1 MKPITKKQLLN
12 LDEMTT
18 YFTEL
23 GRLLDV
29 ADIVL
34 YDDSTKAASVSILI
48 QNVIAVNR
56 CFIKSLPLKESLLNK
71 ALLRLQIQNLIFL
84 YAETK
89 YPLKVVN
96 PIFRK
101 GKAFNQLGL
110 PSLSSFITELESE
123 YKGLKD
129 LWNECCSFV
138 HPSDNSL
145 KLASAEHSLRLL
157 SGIDES
163 KQKPDILE
171 TLQAYVFLTTE
182 ALNKEAETDSKNMFH
197 LNLLLIKIAKK
208 QIALQKAKVWVN
220 AKSRGFYKK
229 VLADK
234 VRMINFEL
242 PKEK

>member
-12 LDEMTT
+12 LDDMTS

-34 YDDSTKAASVSILI
+34 YDDSTKAPSVSALI

-71 ALLRLQIQNLIFL
+71 VLLRLQIQNLIFL

-89 YPLKVVN
+89 HPLKVVN
-96 PIFRK
+96 PIFKK

-110 PSLSSFITELESE
+110 PSLSSFIEELEPE
-123 YKGLKD
+123 FKGLKA
-129 LWNECCSFV
+129 LWNECCGYV
-138 HPSDNSL
+138 HPSDSSL
-145 KLASAEHSLRLL
+145 QLAEAEHNLRLL

-163 KQKPDILE
+163 
-171 TLQAYVFLTTE
+171 
-182 ALNKEAETDSKNMFH
+182 
-197 LNLLLIKIAKK
+197 LIYLKIFRL
-208 QIALQKAKVWVN
+208 IY
-220 AKSRGFYKK
+220 S
-229 VLADK
+229 
-234 VRMINFEL
+234 
-242 PKEK
+242 

>member
-1 MKPITKKQLLN
+1 MKRLTKAILLDV
-12 LDEMTT
+12 DEMTS
-18 YFTEL
+18 YLTEL

-29 ADIVL
+29 ADLVL
-34 YDDSTKAASVSILI
+34 YDDSSKAASVSALI

-71 ALLRLQIQNLIFL
+71 VLLRLQIQNLIFL

-96 PIFRK
+96 PIFQK

-110 PSLSSFITELESE
+110 PSLSSFIAELEPE
-123 YKGLKD
+123 FKGLKA
-129 LWNECCSFV
+129 LWNECCGFV
-138 HPSDNSL
+138 HPSDSSL

-182 ALNKEAETDSKNMFH
+182 AQKKEAEMDSKNMFH
-197 LNLLLIKIAKK
+197 LNLLLIKVANK
-208 QIALQKAKVWVN
+208 QIALQKAVVWTN
-220 AKSRGFYKK
+220 EKNRRFYKK

-234 VRMINFEL
+234 VRMINLGL
-242 PKEK
+242 PKE

>member
-1 MKPITKKQLLN
+1 MKRLTKAILLDV
-12 LDEMTT
+12 DEMTS
-18 YFTEL
+18 YLTEL

-29 ADIVL
+29 ADLVL
-34 YDDSTKAASVSILI
+34 YDDSSKAASVSALI

-71 ALLRLQIQNLIFL
+71 VLLRLQIQNLIFL

-96 PIFRK
+96 PIFQK

-110 PSLSSFITELESE
+110 PSLSSFIEELEPE
-123 YKGLKD
+123 FKGLKA
-129 LWNECCSFV
+129 LWNECCGYV
-138 HPSDNSL
+138 HPSDSSL
-145 KLASAEHSLRLL
+145 KLAETEHNLRLL
-157 SGIDES
+157 SGLDES

-171 TLQAYVFLTTE
+171 NLQAYIFLTTE
-182 ALNKEAETDSKNMFH
+182 AQKKEAETDSKNMFH

-208 QIALQKAKVWVN
+208 QIALQKAVVWTN
-220 AKSRGFYKK
+220 AKNRRFYKK

-234 VRMINFEL
+234 VRMINLEL
-242 PKEK
+242 PKE

>member
-12 LDEMTT
+12 LDEMTS

-29 ADIVL
+29 ADLVL
-34 YDDSTKAASVSILI
+34 YDDSSKAASVSALI

-71 ALLRLQIQNLIFL
+71 VLLRLQIQNLIFL

-96 PIFRK
+96 PIFQK

-110 PSLSSFITELESE
+110 PSLSSFIEELEPE
-123 YKGLKD
+123 FKGLKA
-129 LWNECCSFV
+129 LWNECCGYV
-138 HPSDNSL
+138 HPSDRSL
-145 KLASAEHSLRLL
+145 KLAEAEHNLRLL

-163 KQKPDILE
+163 KQKPDILKN
-171 TLQAYVFLTTE
+171 LQAYIFLTTE
-182 ALNKEAETDSKNMFH
+182 AQTKEAETDCKNMFH
-197 LNLLLIKIAKK
+197 LNLLLIKIANK
-208 QIALQKAKVWVN
+208 QIALQKAVVWTN
-220 AKSRGFYKK
+220 AKNRRFYKK

-234 VRMINFEL
+234 VRMINLEL
-242 PKEK
+242 PKE

>member
-12 LDEMTT
+12 LDEMTS

-29 ADIVL
+29 GDIVL

-56 CFIKSLPLKESLLNK
+56 CFIKSIPLKESLLNK
-71 ALLRLQIQNLIFL
+71 VLLRLQIQNLIFL

-96 PIFRK
+96 PIFQK

-110 PSLSSFITELESE
+110 PSLSSFIAELEPE
-123 YKGLKD
+123 FKGLKA
-129 LWNECCSFV
+129 LWNECCGYV
-138 HPSDNSL
+138 HPSDSSL
-145 KLASAEHSLRLL
+145 QLASAEHSLRLL
-157 SGIDES
+157 SEVDES
-163 KQKPDILE
+163 KQKPEILE
-171 TLQAYVFLTTE
+171 QLKAFIFLTTE
-182 ALNKEAETDSKNMFH
+182 AQKESAKKDSKDMFH
-197 LNLLLIKIAKK
+197 LNLLLIKIANK
-208 QIALQKAKVWVN
+208 QIALQKAVVWTN
-220 AKSRGFYKK
+220 AKNRRFYKK

-234 VRMINFEL
+234 VRMINLEL
-242 PKEK
+242 PKE

>member
-1 MKPITKKQLLN
+1 MKRLTKAILLDV
-12 LDEMTT
+12 DEMTS

-29 ADIVL
+29 ADLVL
-34 YDDSTKAASVSILI
+34 YDDSSKAASVSALI

-71 ALLRLQIQNLIFL
+71 VLLRLQIQNLIFL

-96 PIFRK
+96 PIFQK

-110 PSLSSFITELESE
+110 PSLSSFIAELEPE
-123 YKGLKD
+123 FKGLKA
-129 LWNECCSFV
+129 LWNECCGFV
-138 HPSDNSL
+138 HPSDSSL

-182 ALNKEAETDSKNMFH
+182 AQKKEAEMDSKNMFH
-197 LNLLLIKIAKK
+197 LNLLLIKVANK
-208 QIALQKAKVWVN
+208 QIALQKAVVWTN
-220 AKSRGFYKK
+220 EKNRRFYKK

-234 VRMINFEL
+234 VRMINLGL
-242 PKEK
+242 PKE

>member
-12 LDEMTT
+12 LDEMTS

-34 YDDSTKAASVSILI
+34 YDDSTKAASVSTLI

-71 ALLRLQIQNLIFL
+71 VLLRLQIQNLIFL

-89 YPLKVVN
+89 HPLKVVN
-96 PIFRK
+96 PIFKK

-110 PSLSSFITELESE
+110 PSLSSFIAGLEPE
-123 YKGLKD
+123 FKGLKA
-129 LWNECCSFV
+129 LWNECCGYV
-138 HPSDNSL
+138 HPSDSSL
-145 KLASAEHSLRLL
+145 KLAEAEHNLRLL
-157 SGIDES
+157 SGLDES

-171 TLQAYVFLTTE
+171 NLQTYISLTTE
-182 ALNKEAETDSKNMFH
+182 TQKKGAEMDSKNMFH
-197 LNLLLIKIAKK
+197 LNLLLIKVANK
-208 QIALQKAKVWVN
+208 QIALQKAVVWAN
-220 AKSRGFYKK
+220 EKNRKFYKK

-234 VRMINFEL
+234 VRMINLWL
-242 PKEK
+242 PKG

>member
-1 MKPITKKQLLN
+1 MKSITKKQLLN
-12 LDEMTT
+12 LDEMTS

-29 ADIVL
+29 ADLVL
-34 YDDSTKAASVSILI
+34 YDDSSKAASVSALI

-71 ALLRLQIQNLIFL
+71 VLLRLQIQNLIFL

-96 PIFRK
+96 PIFQK

-110 PSLSSFITELESE
+110 PSLSSFIEELEPE
-123 YKGLKD
+123 FKGLKA
-129 LWNECCSFV
+129 LWNECCGYV
-138 HPSDNSL
+138 HPSDSSL

-182 ALNKEAETDSKNMFH
+182 AQRKEAETDSKNMFH
-197 LNLLLIKIAKK
+197 LNLLLIKLAKK
-208 QIALQKAKVWVN
+208 QIALQKAIVWTD
-220 AKSRGFYKK
+220 AKNKRFYKK

-234 VRMINFEL
+234 VSMIQL
-242 PKEK
+242 T

>member
-1 MKPITKKQLLN
+1 MKRLTKAILL
-12 LDEMTT
+12 DVDDMTS
-18 YFTEL
+18 YLTEL

-29 ADIVL
+29 ADLVL
-34 YDDSTKAASVSILI
+34 YDDSSKAASVSALI

-71 ALLRLQIQNLIFL
+71 VLLRLQIQNLIFL

-96 PIFRK
+96 PIFQK

-110 PSLSSFITELESE
+110 PSLSSFIAELEPE
-123 YKGLKD
+123 FKGLKA
-129 LWNECCSFV
+129 LWNECCGFV
-138 HPSDNSL
+138 HPSDSSL

-182 ALNKEAETDSKNMFH
+182 AQKKEAEMDSKNMFH
-197 LNLLLIKIAKK
+197 LNLLLIKVANK
-208 QIALQKAKVWVN
+208 QIALQKAVVWTN
-220 AKSRGFYKK
+220 EKNRRFYKK

-234 VRMINFEL
+234 VRMINLGL
-242 PKEK
+242 PKE

>member
-12 LDEMTT
+12 LDEMTS

-29 ADIVL
+29 GDIVL
-34 YDDSTKAASVSILI
+34 YDDSTKAASVSALI

-71 ALLRLQIQNLIFL
+71 VLLRLQIQNLIFL

-96 PIFRK
+96 PIFQK

-110 PSLSSFITELESE
+110 PSLSSFIAELEPE
-123 YKGLKD
+123 FKGLKA
-129 LWNECCSFV
+129 LWNECCGFV
-138 HPSDNSL
+138 HPSDSSL

-163 KQKPDILE
+163 KLKPDILE

-182 ALNKEAETDSKNMFH
+182 AQRKEAETDSKNMFH
-197 LNLLLIKIAKK
+197 LNLLLIKLAKK
-208 QIALQKAKVWVN
+208 QIALQKAIVWTD
-220 AKSRGFYKK
+220 AKNKRVYKK

-234 VRMINFEL
+234 VSMIQL
-242 PKEK
+242 T

>member
-1 MKPITKKQLLN
+1 MKRLTKAILLDV
-12 LDEMTT
+12 DEMTS
-18 YFTEL
+18 YLTEL

-29 ADIVL
+29 ADLVL
-34 YDDSTKAASVSILI
+34 YDDSSKAASVSALI

-71 ALLRLQIQNLIFL
+71 VLLRLQIQNLIFL

-96 PIFRK
+96 PIFQK

-110 PSLSSFITELESE
+110 PSLSSFIEELEPE
-123 YKGLKD
+123 FKGLKA
-129 LWNECCSFV
+129 LWNECCGYV
-138 HPSDNSL
+138 HPSDSSL
-145 KLASAEHSLRLL
+145 KLAETEHNLRLL
-157 SGIDES
+157 SGLDES

-171 TLQAYVFLTTE
+171 NLQAYIFLTTE
-182 ALNKEAETDSKNMFH
+182 AQKKEAETDSKNMFY

-208 QIALQKAKVWVN
+208 QIALQKAVVWTN
-220 AKSRGFYKK
+220 AKNRRFYKK

-234 VRMINFEL
+234 VRMINLEL
-242 PKEK
+242 PKE

>member
-1 MKPITKKQLLN
+1 MKRLTKAILLDV
-12 LDEMTT
+12 DEMTS

-29 ADIVL
+29 ADLVL
-34 YDDSTKAASVSILI
+34 YDDSSKAASVSALI

-71 ALLRLQIQNLIFL
+71 VLLRLQIQNLIFL

-96 PIFRK
+96 PIFQK

-110 PSLSSFITELESE
+110 PSLSSFIEELEPE
-123 YKGLKD
+123 FKGLKA
-129 LWNECCSFV
+129 LWNECCGYV
-138 HPSDNSL
+138 HPSDSSL
-145 KLASAEHSLRLL
+145 KLAETEHNLRLL
-157 SGIDES
+157 SGLDES

-171 TLQAYVFLTTE
+171 NLQAYIFLTTE
-182 ALNKEAETDSKNMFH
+182 AQKKEAETDSKNMFH

-208 QIALQKAKVWVN
+208 QIALQKAVVWTN
-220 AKSRGFYKK
+220 AKNRRFYKK

-234 VRMINFEL
+234 VRMINLEL
-242 PKEK
+242 PKE